1 MLKRTM
7 MMLIL
12 LSAVCLT
19 LTAAEKYAILIAG
32 DYTAANVPA
41 DKKWNDGLGN
51 NTEFWND
58 LYLQWEMLYQKGY
71 KNENIKVLF
80 AHGIDLWN
88 VDGFQYIDP
97 RYRAYYVTGTEHE
110 RIVNYSATTDGLDRA
125 IAEITSTSDDFLYV
139 WVMSHGGSPIQSSI
153 GFIGTDL
160 QPLFYEMTPSEF
172 SGKIGAIP
180 AYKKSIVINANYAQ
194 DFENQYWGNSLVHL
208 QLSAYGTKSYRADDR
223 TNNGDYI
230 DRLENE
236 YINDIPYYHG
246 ELSFH
251 NYISNVGH
259 KPLGETDYDGYNLA
273 FVDLNGDDINNI
285 VETKF
290 WTQIKHS
297 GYGTPFFKD
306 YDIVSTPEGDF
317 GMCSHSSLEYPTL
330 IQNRHLKSASEY
342 YANNFPEKK
351 GLIGITENI
360 YISNP
365 GFSVSLDLE
374 SNSVTEIIND
384 KSIFLGGG
392 EYGCHMSLGK
402 GAVLQGTN
410 NNVLEMMPS
419 GSGSIMYTLLAS
431 NGAIFKNMTLKGN
444 GFGYVYIEDNTDFIN
459 SHIVTD
465 SGGPALA
472 FMNAPCA
479 ISLKDNS
486 SMRGIIQ
493 VYNYANAEGCSIEI
507 TDDSILECEALL
519 LDNVDLNVNDFGYIN
534 YCNDNFSTFNCGI
547 HVTGMGT
554 LKFMPDGNY
563 SPGSDISAGLLGQVL
578 IGENSILNM
587 NPANFKIEAGS
598 KISLQEGARL
608 NTNYIM
614 PALSSIYA
622 GNNSSLCGNINFS
635 ENSSLRVG
643 MENIHHIAAGS
654 VVNFYSGSKIWLN
667 QASELIIDEGA
678 VLNLYG
684 GMTIVYAGG
693 SNITNYGELNIFGEI
708 YETTN
713 VMPDL
718 PDKGEPW
725 GGIISGV
732 GSKTSINYCTFTGA
746 TTAISGT
753 PASLSVTN
761 CTFTDCTNGINIVG
775 CNNYTLEDNTLTGID
790 EGFGIIITSSDGTF
804 SRNTISH
811 FNIGAYFVMSS
822 PVVSKCEISYN
833 KYFGVVSSGHDA
845 IPQLI
850 NTEDNQP
857 FGAVNCT
864 IQKNAFESHESL
876 FPSAQIGINPTGSIY
891 MRYND
896 IISSPNFYG
905 ISIAQEAIRDP
916 NQIITIDAILNYWG
930 TEDVTD
936 DYFFEHPQYIIK
948 YDPTW
953 SLADEY
959 NSSFNSYITEESRI
973 LTNAISL
980 ETEDKLTPAIKLYEH
995 IIKKYVDTPEYYVAM
1010 TRLPYLYEQAELDNN
1025 VLISMYDEALN
1036 SDATSHKKFFK
1047 GKKVATH
1054 IKGRRYDDAI
1064 AVAEEMKAEA
1074 DFEEEVVLAEI
1085 NIALATLLK
1094 EAEGKGNRSVDNSA
1108 YLQELLTK
1116 LYGTEKYETP
1126 SDISE
1131 NALPSES
1138 KLHQNYPNPFNPV
1151 TQIKYDLA
1159 KTSDVKLSVYNI
1171 SGQKVAELASGVMN
1185 AGNHAVEFDGSK
1197 LNSGVYY
1204 YTLETDGVSM
1214 TKKMV
1219 LTK

>member
-1 MLKRTM
+1 MKKLIA
-7 MMLIL
+7 IL
-12 LSAVCLT
+12 LIAVSMSLFS
-19 LTAAEKYAILIAG
+19 AEKYAVLIAG
-32 DYTAANVPA
+32 DYEATGVPSTAL
-41 DKKWNDGLGN
+41 WNTEPYSPN
-51 NTEFWND
+51 MEFWND
-58 LYLQWEMLYQKGY
+58 LYLQWEMLYEAGY
-71 KNENIKVLF
+71 KKENIKVLF
-80 AHGIDLWN
+80 ASGLDLWMEEN
-88 VDGFQYIDP
+88 YDYIAD
-97 RYRAYYVTGTEHE
+97 RYRATNATGTLLET
-110 RIVNYSATTDGLDRA
+110 ITNYAATELNVQAVCADLG
-125 IAEITSTSDDFLYV
+125 SKMVYGDDFLYV
-139 WVMSHGGSPIQSSI
+139 WVMDHSSSSSI
-153 GFIGTDL
+153 YLMNDALTENVAVPFDRL
-160 QPLFYEMTPSEF
+160 
-172 SGKIGAIP
+172 
-180 AYKKSIVINANYAQ
+180 ANYFKPLYAL
-194 DFENQYWGNSLVHL
+194 NKVY
-208 QLSAYGTKSYRADDR
+208 QLSMNYAENLKIQLQETNAVIIGSSDVIHPKSYRADGRILDQPSL
-223 TNNGDYI
+223 TWTI
-230 DRLENE
+230 ENE
-236 YINDIPYYHG
+236 DIDDNRYYHG
-246 ELSFH
+246 EVNFH
-251 NYISNVGH
+251 MYSATVGHRPDEVLYYYEDTGGNKYDYFSDADIDTDNQISIKEAYDWMQPRESTADYAVCYDTGTDGNKRGNYISLKYPTLVVNNPESGWYDGVPFSICGNVGILSDVWGGFRVEPFSDVTFLR
-259 KPLGETDYDGYNLA
+259 KPSIPTEFWPWIDFDHECTIIAESPENPLDVISGFSMISSRIENMKLNFLDGSQLDL
-273 FVDLNGDDINNI
+273 FGRCTFSGVDLNMNAGSTVNMNQATLNTSGNTTITGNI
-285 VETKF
+285 TF
-290 WTQIKHS
+290 
-297 GYGTPFFKD
+297 
-306 YDIVSTPEGDF
+306 
-317 GMCSHSSLEYPTL
+317 
-330 IQNRHLKSASEY
+330 
-342 YANNFPEKK
+342 
-351 GLIGITENI
+351 
-360 YISNP
+360 
-365 GFSVSLDLE
+365 LE
-374 SNSVTEIIND
+374 SSDLSVTI
-384 KSIFLGGG
+384 
-392 EYGCHMSLGK
+392 
-402 GAVLQGTN
+402 GTKLI
-410 NNVLEMMPS
+410 VKS
-419 GSGSIMYTLLAS
+419 GSY
-431 NGAIFKNMTLKGN
+431 
-444 GFGYVYIEDNTDFIN
+444 
-459 SHIVTD
+459 
-465 SGGPALA
+465 
-472 FMNAPCA
+472 
-479 ISLKDNS
+479 
-486 SMRGIIQ
+486 
-493 VYNYANAEGCSIEI
+493 
-507 TDDSILECEALL
+507 
-519 LDNVDLNVNDFGYIN
+519 
-534 YCNDNFSTFNCGI
+534 
-547 HVTGMGT
+547 
-554 LKFMPDGNY
+554 LKF
-563 SPGSDISAGLLGQVL
+563 L
-578 IGENSILNM
+578 
-587 NPANFKIEAGS
+587 
-598 KISLQEGARL
+598 
-608 NTNYIM
+608 T
-614 PALSSIYA
+614 
-622 GNNSSLCGNINFS
+622 
-635 ENSSLRVG
+635 
-643 MENIHHIAAGS
+643 
-654 VVNFYSGSKIWLN
+654 GSKIWLG
-667 QASELIIDEGA
+667 QGSELVIDVGA
-678 VLNLYG
+678 TLDVNNIPVVVSPGSKL
-684 GMTIVYAGG
+684 TINGTL
-693 SNITNYGELNIFGEI
+693 IGEYYEASDLGI
-708 YETTN
+708 YPE
-713 VMPDL
+713 
-718 PDKGEPW
+718 DKDAEPW
-725 GGIISGV
+725 LGIFAGV
-732 GSKTSINYCTFTGA
+732 GSVIDLSNVKISGA
-746 TTAISGT
+746 ECAISGT

-775 CNNYTLEDNTLTGID
+775 CNNYTLEDNTLTGVD

-804 SRNTISH
+804 SRNIINH
-811 FNIGAYFVMSS
+811 FKIGAYFVMSS